1 MCESG
6 TESLTKL
13 DYSRHCGKTEKNW
26 EGKKR
31 WGEGGR
37 GNHFGQSSQMWER
50 CPVTELNDAGFC
62 SSFNLACVRSPTSW
76 SEIQIQHDGLHVSPG
91 RATFLLSLS
100 VSASRFFFFLLF
112 PIPAFHSLFMSPG
125 LSLFQMKPNVNLIRK
140 KPNIYAGGD
149 LKRGLIMEFQR
160 FYS

>member
-1 MCESG
+1 
-6 TESLTKL
+6 
-13 DYSRHCGKTEKNW
+13 
-26 EGKKR
+26 
-31 WGEGGR
+31 
-37 GNHFGQSSQMWER
+37 MWER

-112 PIPAFHSLFMSPG
+112 PIPAFHSLFISPG

-140 KPNIYAGGD
+140 KPNIYGGGD
-149 LKRGLIMEFQR
+149 LKRGLIVKFQR
-160 FYS
+160 FFHKNVVKEGKVGNIMPLTCGGFMSLVPAGIHRN